1 MTIYFA
7 MSEKLKKTKQNK
19 KKTYYFIKI
28 STTNFRAGNYTGG
41 TNYASN
47 ILIKNV
53 SFSENVQV

>member
-7 MSEKLKKTKQNK
+7 MSEKIKKLNK
-19 KKTYYFIKI
+19 TKKTYYFIKI